1 MQFSFKFYLLKILL
15 IWFDLIR
22 SRRRVESIS
31 LICVNLILSLAEI
44 ICDEKGE
51 IWYLMQSQWQ
61 ENQFW
66 KRIKSYISRL
76 VAFVV
81 VSVTLAVVVVV
92 VFCWSYSFESGT
104 CFGRLFVNRKQYILP
119 SQFAWNE
126 IGGGITTKW
135 WREWG
140 GIPAHERPMKKDFPS
155 KCYVLFLP
163 MATIHHRLS
172 RSGMIHS
179 KNHIND
185 HTTRLV
191 RRWERVSEEKE
202 RDVGFIWTKVDCCI
216 V

>member
-92 VFCWSYSFESGT
+92 VTVEVILLKAELALAASSLTVSNISCLYNLHKMKLGAALRRNDAN
-104 CFGRLFVNRKQYILP
+104 GVGPRLKRDR
-119 SQFAWNE
+119 W
-126 IGGGITTKW
+126 
-135 WREWG
+135 
-140 GIPAHERPMKKDFPS
+140 KKKFPS
-155 KCYVLFLP
+155 KCYIYIIFSQWRRFITDYRGQGWSTQKITS
-163 MATIHHRLS
+163 TIIRQ
-172 RSGMIHS
+172 GW
-179 KNHIND
+179 
-185 HTTRLV
+185 
-191 RRWERVSEEKE
+191 WEDE
-202 RDVGFIWTKVDCCI
+202 RE
-216 V
+216 